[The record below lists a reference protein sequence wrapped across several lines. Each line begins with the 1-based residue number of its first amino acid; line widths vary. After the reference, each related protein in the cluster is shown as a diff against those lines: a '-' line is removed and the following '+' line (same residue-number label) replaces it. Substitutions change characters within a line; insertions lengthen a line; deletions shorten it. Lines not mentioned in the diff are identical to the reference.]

1 MTPSTLT
8 AEHRYALLVAA
19 LTSRPGIS
27 VTAPRKKGFGSAA
40 LCVND
45 KIFAM
50 LSSKE
55 QFVVRLPKERV
66 DALVADRHGAY
77 FEPGHGRSMKEW
89 FVAGVGLDESWLSLA
104 EEALSFAGG
113 RVDERSADEGT

>member
-1 MTPSTLT
+1 MTQSTLT
-8 AEHRYALLVAA
+8 PEYRYAQLVAA
-19 LTSRPGIS
+19 LTSRTGVS
-27 VTAPRKKGFGSAA
+27 VTASRKKGFGATA

-66 DALVADRHGAY
+66 DALVAAGHGAY
-77 FEPGHGRSMKEW
+77 FELGHGRSMKEW

-104 EEALSFAGG
+104 EEALSFG
-113 RVDERSADEGT
+113 RASVDERSAE

>member
-1 MTPSTLT
+1 MAPSTST
-8 AEHRYALLVAA
+8 AELRYARLAAA
-19 LTSRPGIS
+19 LASRPGVS

-45 KIFAM
+45 QIFVM
-50 LSSKE
+50 LSSKG

-66 DALVADRHGAY
+66 EALVADRHGAY
-77 FEPGHGRSMKEW
+77 FESGHGRSMKEW

-104 EEALSFAGG
+104 EEALSFG
-113 RVDERSADEGT
+113 RASVDERSAE